1 MKTIDPKDLSSQDLQ
16 TLMQTAIAPRPI
28 ALASTISKKGE
39 PNLSP
44 FSFFNMVST
53 VPPILVFSPSRR
65 VRDNTTKHTLENII
79 ETNEVVIGIVNYDIV
94 QQVSLSST
102 EYEEG
107 VNEFV
112 KAGFTMVDGV
122 KVKPK
127 LIAECPVNFEC
138 RVLIVQSLGSEGGS
152 GNLVICQVEHI
163 HIDPKYLDSKG
174 KLDQMKLD
182 LVSRLGGPYYGRNNE
197 ANLFKVPK
205 PLTKK
210 GIGFDNLP
218 KVILTSTVLTGNDL
232 ALLANVETVPV
243 GHFSSDKQ
251 IHLKAQALLLEG
263 EVEQAWKTLRRPT
276 TDEDQKL
283 DILRHIFSIIKK

>member
-28 ALASTISKKGE
+28 ALASTINKKGE

-112 KAGFTMVDGV
+112 KAGFTMMEGV

-174 KLDQMKLD
+174 RLDQMKLD

-232 ALLANVETVPV
+232 ALLANVETVPE
-243 GHFSSDKQ
+243 GHFSADKE

-263 EVEQAWKTLRRPT
+263 EVEQAWKTLGRPT

>member
-16 TLMQTAIAPRPI
+16 TIMQTAVAPRPI
-28 ALASTISKKGE
+28 AFASTISKKGA

-79 ETNEVVIGIVNYDIV
+79 ETNEVVIGVVNYDIV

-102 EYEEG
+102 DYDEG
-107 VNEFV
+107 VNEFI
-112 KAGFTMVDGV
+112 KAGFTMVDAV

-138 RVLIVQSLGSEGGS
+138 RVLVVQSLGTEGGA
-152 GNLVICQVEHI
+152 GNLIICQVEHI
-163 HIDPKYLDSKG
+163 HINPKYLDSKG
-174 KLDQMKLD
+174 KLDQIKLD
-182 LVSRLGGPYYGRNNE
+182 LVSRLGGPYYGRNN
-197 ANLFKVPK
+197 ATNLFKIPK

-218 KVILTSTVLTGNDL
+218 KEILTSTVLSGNDL
-232 ALLANVETVPV
+232 AMLANVETRPK
-243 GHFSSDKQ
+243 GHFSSDKKV
-251 IHLKAQALLLEG
+251 HLKAKALLRNE
-263 EVEQAWKTLRRPT
+263 EIEKAWETLRRPS
-276 TDEDQKL
+276 TDEDEKL
-283 DILRHIFSIIKK
+283 DLLRHIFSIIKK